1 VSPNQLIDVD
11 QGEAI
16 MNDTNVTSR
25 DELTI
30 NDLNR
35 ELQDSELAS
44 VSGGSS
50 DVLRR
55 LNDANKTVVGNIR

>member
-1 VSPNQLIDVD
+1 MSKTH
-11 QGEAI
+11 
-16 MNDTNVTSR
+16 DTSKLASR
-25 DELTI
+25 D
-30 NDLNR
+30 R
-35 ELQDSELAS
+35 ELRDSELAS

>member
-1 VSPNQLIDVD
+1 
-11 QGEAI
+11 
-16 MNDTNVTSR
+16 MNDINVTSHY
-25 DELTI
+25 EPTI

-55 LNDANKTVVGNIR
+55 VNDANKTVVGNIR

>member
-1 VSPNQLIDVD
+1 VNN
-11 QGEAI
+11 GEAI
-16 MNDTNVTSR
+16 MNDINVTSH
-25 DELTI
+25 DEPTI

-55 LNDANKTVVGNIR
+55 VNDANKTVVGNIR

>member
-1 VSPNQLIDVD
+1 
-11 QGEAI
+11 
-16 MNDTNVTSR
+16 MNDINVTSH
-25 DELTI
+25 DEPTI

-44 VSGGSS
+44 ESGGSS

-55 LNDANKTVVGNIR
+55 VNDANKTVVGNIR

>member
-1 VSPNQLIDVD
+1 MTLRPEMEQ
-11 QGEAI
+11 I
-16 MNDTNVTSR
+16 MSNTNVTSH
-25 DELTI
+25 DEPTI

-35 ELQDSELAS
+35 ELQDSELDG

-55 LNDANKTVVGNIR
+55 LNDANKTVVGNIQ

>member
-1 VSPNQLIDVD
+1 
-11 QGEAI
+11 
-16 MNDTNVTSR
+16 MNDINVTSHY
-25 DELTI
+25 EPTI

-35 ELQDSELAS
+35 ELRDDELDG